1 MATNYTFAEA
11 VKVIAEGTD
20 MEAMQDIG
28 KRFPLLMHYVSKL
41 VATSGT
47 DFVEFASKLPAFLTA
62 LKVNSAL
69 KADGAEEPEGKE
81 EAPVEEAGAEK
92 IVEDN
97 KKAETPKKG
106 RRGRPKKNP
115 EPVEV
120 DDENEEEEDSY
131 SGKTAKELFMLCKN
145 RGIKAVPKKDSA
157 FYAELLRKADAEE
170 AKAKEAEDDDDWGD
184 EEEPTEVEKKPSA
197 KAKKEEPEDDD
208 DDWDI

>member
-41 VATSGT
+41 VATSGA
-47 DFVEFASKLPAFLTA
+47 DFVQFASKLPAFLTA

-69 KADGAEEPEGKE
+69 KADGADETEEKE

-92 IVEDN
+92 IVEDD

-106 RRGRPKKNP
+106 RRGRPKKNAEP
-115 EPVEV
+115 EPVEDKKEE
-120 DDENEEEEDSY
+120 DDEY
-131 SGKTAKELFMLCKN
+131 SGKTAKELFMLCKS

-184 EEEPTEVEKKPSA
+184 EEEPAEVEKKPSA
-197 KAKKEEPEDDD
+197 KAKKEELEDDD

>member
-1 MATNYTFAEA
+1 MAINYTINYTFAEA

-69 KADGAEEPEGKE
+69 KVDGADETEEKE

-92 IVEDN
+92 VEAEE
-97 KKAETPKKG
+97 KKKEAPKKG

-120 DDENEEEEDSY
+120 EDKKEEEEDSY
-131 SGKTAKELFMLCKN
+131 SGKTAKELFMLCKS

-170 AKAKEAEDDDDWGD
+170 AEDDDDWGD
-184 EEEPTEVEKKPSA
+184 EEEPAEVEKKPSA

>member
-1 MATNYTFAEA
+1 MAIDYTFSKA

-69 KADGAEEPEGKE
+69 KADSADETEEKE

-92 IVEDN
+92 VEAEE
-97 KKAETPKKG
+97 KKEEAPKKG

-120 DDENEEEEDSY
+120 EDKKEEEEDSY
-131 SGKTAKELFMLCKN
+131 SGKTAKELFMLCKS

-157 FYAELLRKADAEE
+157 FYAELLRKADAE
-170 AKAKEAEDDDDWGD
+170 EAEDDDDWGD

>member
-11 VKVIAEGTD
+11 VKVIAEGTN

-69 KADGAEEPEGKE
+69 KADGADETEEKE

-92 IVEDN
+92 IAEDD
-97 KKAETPKKG
+97 KKTETPKKG
-106 RRGRPKKNP
+106 RRGRPKKNAEP
-115 EPVEV
+115 ESVEDEKEE
-120 DDENEEEEDSY
+120 DDEY
-131 SGKTAKELFMLCKN
+131 SGKTAKELFMLCKS
-145 RGIKAVPKKDSA
+145 RGIKTVPKKDSA

-184 EEEPTEVEKKPSA
+184 EEEPAEVEKKPAA